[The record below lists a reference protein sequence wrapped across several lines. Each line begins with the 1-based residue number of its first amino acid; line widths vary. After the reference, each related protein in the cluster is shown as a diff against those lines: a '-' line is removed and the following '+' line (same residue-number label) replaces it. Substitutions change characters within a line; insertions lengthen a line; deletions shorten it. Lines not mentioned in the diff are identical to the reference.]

1 MIMSNQIE
9 FLINE
14 YLPEAIAKYAKRY
27 PELSESNIGYLGNDD
42 IAYNMMED
50 VFESKVENSSYDEM
64 VSSLIDYIYE
74 NRVYVENLILSFNNL
89 YFH

>member
-27 PELSESNIGYLGNDD
+27 PELSESNISYLDNDD

-64 VSSLIDYIYE
+64 ANALIDYIYE
-74 NRVYVENLILSFNNL
+74 NRMKIENLIISFNNL

>member
-14 YLPEAIAKYAKRY
+14 YILEAIAKYAKRY
-27 PELSESNIGYLGNDD
+27 PELSESNISYLGNDD

-64 VSSLIDYIYE
+64 ADALIDYIYE
-74 NRVYVENLILSFNNL
+74 NRVKIENLIISFNNL